1 VIFRKNVLDKFQIK
15 SDSHVHVTFQ
25 KSGAIMNSRDAEDDM
40 QVDDVE
46 RIEAWIARG
55 RVREMQ
61 GKGWRTLGPIR
72 DGMVWMSGPD
82 PAAQDDHGVWRQAAA
97 ALPAIERLRS
107 VHAAA
112 LALHRPHGR
121 RVA

>member
-1 VIFRKNVLDKFQIK
+1 
-15 SDSHVHVTFQ
+15 
-25 KSGAIMNSRDAEDDM
+25 MNSRDAEDDM
-40 QVDDVE
+40 L
-46 RIEAWIARG
+46 IEAWIARG

-82 PAAQDDHGVWRQAAA
+82 PAAQDDHGAWTQAAA

-107 VHAAA
+107 AHAAA

>member
-1 VIFRKNVLDKFQIK
+1 
-15 SDSHVHVTFQ
+15 
-25 KSGAIMNSRDAEDDM
+25 MNSRYAEDDMQLDDMQLDDM
-40 QVDDVE
+40 QVDDCE

-82 PAAQDDHGVWRQAAA
+82 PAAQDDPGAWRQAAA

-107 VHAAA
+107 AHVAA